1 MANTTNQ
8 VFNDAIINAQ
18 EALQL
23 CLTGKIDF
31 AQGILFSVRTK
42 LKEQSGDLP
51 VSGRGRVKDGAN
63 GSHFVTSSFA
73 EAKAWGWL
81 ELASGV
87 LQLVR
92 ARPGASIVHFSRAW
106 RIWRPW
112 SKGAESAEKLEA
124 TRERIRASLWQG
136 EAWARFSS
144 DRAERAANAMLR
156 AALSELSRI
165 DAGDLLRVTIEQ
177 QLLLPPAPGGTP
189 AYRAS
194 GHSIP
199 YVMRFVE
206 Y

>member
-1 MANTTNQ
+1 MADTTNR

-23 CLTGKIDF
+23 CLEGKTDF

-42 LKEQSGDLP
+42 LKELSGDLP
-51 VSGRGRVKDGAN
+51 LSGRGRATDEAN
-63 GSHFVTSSFA
+63 GSHFATQTFA

-92 ARPGASIVHFSRAW
+92 ARPGASMVHFSRAW

-124 TRERIRASLWQG
+124 MRERIRASLWSG

-144 DRAERAANAMLR
+144 DRAERAANAIVR
-156 AALSELSRI
+156 AAFSELSHI

-177 QLLLPPAPGGTP
+177 QLLLPPAPTGTP

-194 GHSIP
+194 GSSIP
-199 YVMRFVE
+199 YVMRFIE
-206 Y
+206 M

>member
-1 MANTTNQ
+1 MANTANP

-23 CLTGKIDF
+23 CLAGNTDF

-42 LKEQSGDLP
+42 LKALSGDLP
-51 VSGRGRVKDGAN
+51 LSGWSKATNGTDGA
-63 GSHFVTSSFA
+63 HFATRSFA

-87 LQLVR
+87 LQLTR
-92 ARPGASIVHFSRAW
+92 ARPGASMVHFSRAW

-112 SKGAESAEKLEA
+112 SKGTESAEKLEA
-124 TRERIRASLWQG
+124 IRERIRASLWLG

-144 DRAERAANAMLR
+144 ERAERAANAIVR
-156 AALSELSRI
+156 AALGELAHI
-165 DAGDLLRVTIEQ
+165 DAGDVLRVTIEQ
-177 QLLLPPAPGGTP
+177 QLLLPPAPSGTP

-199 YVMRFVE
+199 FVMRFVD